1 MPSSRRPALAKRTQ
15 NSTILETF
23 FLVGLAVAICCV
35 VWTYQ
40 IVSSH
45 LEKGDEPS
53 ISSLPLSLQKPQH
66 AIISPAIEEAGP
78 DDGSNNQHHTMGG
91 LAHFSKLAQDIA
103 ALPPEEAL
111 IELEKDP
118 FGTRAFDAQLLEH
131 ETKLKRILSLEEIQE
146 LFPCP
151 TNLEERITLP
161 DVRVQEKAREFREG
175 KRGTFLFFQH
185 LRKAVSSMMY
195 VLSEGV

>member
-1 MPSSRRPALAKRTQ
+1 M
-15 NSTILETF
+15 
-23 FLVGLAVAICCV
+23 AICCV

-118 FGTRAFDAQLLEH
+118 FGTRTFDAQLLEH